1 MRAQEAEAVEGKEGE
16 LGDDEEALVQA
27 AFKQRTVKRLDDSDD
42 EGSGSLLPTGRPH
55 GPLTSRFSP
64 LSFVPVG
71 YHREAP
77 FTAVV

>member
-1 MRAQEAEAVEGKEGE
+1 MRAQEAEAVEKKEGE

-55 GPLTSRFSP
+55 GTLTTRFGLCLRPL
-64 LSFVPVG
+64 G
-71 YHREAP
+71 HHGEAP
-77 FTAVV
+77 FTPIL